1 MLSVA
6 REFLLECDITS
17 LLQVEYN
24 VGFQG
29 ALAGLAQ
36 LDLNWYQC
44 KINYGVTV
52 TDQTFCARVKREGG

>member
-6 REFLLECDITS
+6 REFLRECDITA